1 MDETMKGSFHIL
13 EKVKEQKSCK
23 VVNHKESGGNI
34 KWKKVLEKSLT
45 FCMVGALCVTS
56 SISVSAESE
65 EACVSNAAIYD
76 DKLNYSKEG
85 YVPNYH

>member
-1 MDETMKGSFHIL
+1 
-13 EKVKEQKSCK
+13 
-23 VVNHKESGGNI
+23 
-34 KWKKVLEKSLT
+34 
-45 FCMVGALCVTS
+45 MVGALCVTS